1 MILVIEKLPID
12 TSLFKA
18 CCMNERLHLVNF
30 IYQPDGIEPETSLPI
45 LFESLHDTQRFF
57 HEYFQAKFFDE
68 PVYEFR
74 GEAWFSLE
82 LYTRIRNRHQ
92 SDKQ

>member
-30 IYQPDGIEPETSLPI
+30 IYQHGDFEGEILMPI
-45 LFESLHDTQRFF
+45 LFENLHDTQQFF

-68 PVYEFR
+68 PVYEFK

-82 LYTRIRNRHQ
+82 LYTRIRDRHQ

>member
-1 MILVIEKLPID
+1 MILIIEKLPID
-12 TSLFKA
+12 TTIFHS

-30 IYQPDGIEPETSLPI
+30 IYQPEGLECETSLPI

-57 HEYFQAKFFDE
+57 HEYLKAKFYDE
-68 PVYEFR
+68 PVYEFI

-82 LYTRIRNRHQ
+82 LYTRIRDNH
-92 SDKQ
+92 KPVK

>member
-30 IYQPDGIEPETSLPI
+30 IYQPEGFEGETSMPI
-45 LFESLHDTQRFF
+45 LFESLYDTQRFF
-57 HEYFQAKFFDE
+57 HEYLKAKFYNE
-68 PVYEFR
+68 PVYEFI

-82 LYTRIRNRHQ
+82 LYTRIRDNR
-92 SDKQ
+92 KREK